1 MSTRHLPSRADVGG
15 SLPVF
20 ERLAPA
26 PQPAMLAARIDAP
39 TGPGDVVADL
49 AGRGGWV
56 ARAAVDRQR
65 RAVSIESS
73 PLTRMLAE
81 VVLRPPDVRHLDAAF
96 QGMSASPRGQSSLK
110 VSMGDLFATRCAT
123 CGRMLVADEFI
134 WSVEDGEPRPVSR
147 HYRCTVCRDLR
158 GGPEHRQGP
167 LDDEDVVL
175 ANADTDRDVAR
186 AWARDRFPMVDGAPG
201 LVDELLDLHTSRQLV
216 ALTAIME
223 RIEADLRSA
232 AVLAALR
239 IALLHA
245 LLPSSRLATG
255 AGRGGA
261 LRVAGGHVRLPAA
274 TQWRERNPWLAFEE
288 GFRTVR
294 GFVQHHVGG
303 ALGPLQARLGE
314 DLQALSE
321 GSATAVLAVASP
333 SAMRA
338 LLSGGA
344 GASGSPAYGRASRDA
359 PHIRLVLGQPPLRP
373 SLDRLAAAYHGTAW
387 TLGREAASLLPIDA
401 LADSSLRAPWS
412 WQAVTVGRSLA
423 SIEGAM
429 ARDGRVIQLVDG
441 GAEALAAVA
450 LGGASAGYR
459 VVVARQADPDD
470 ADAGVIE
477 LVPPGAVIPPGP
489 RTRANVALP
498 TAPGVS
504 GDPEVAP
511 GRGLFA
517 PPERFDQRPFSATE
531 AARVITDAAVDTLRA
546 RGEPARLERLFGEI
560 LVALD
565 RSGQLRRLATGS
577 RPTEMEPWRG
587 GLPPSSARMAGTGE
601 PTAGDASPTLHY
613 TASARPATSAPAS
626 PDAAGDRAAAEGT
639 PLDPSATGS
648 AMASEGASVA
658 TRRSVAEPVA
668 APDAVERLLAL
679 IREELG
685 RPTQRRLTEIEPGR
699 WWLAEAADRE
709 AAAPPLADRV
719 EWAVFSLLST
729 AGPLSEAA
737 FYDRI
742 ATMFTG
748 HDLPDETLV
757 RACLESYRS
766 LASTTDRLITSED
779 LLRRS
784 QEHTDLLAAITDAG
798 HRLGLRVWLSAREQ
812 ARRHER
818 GHLGDLLDE
827 RERGAYLGSIG
838 RAVDAI
844 ADVDAIWYIRGKL
857 GLMFEVEWT
866 AMLGEPLLRRHAR
879 IGNDEKFVRL
889 LVIAPERTDLVR
901 HKLDRSPLLRGAME
915 DQGWNIIK
923 WDHLR
928 TFLEAE
934 RPDLADLEPLLGLDP
949 VVERGGEQMHLFGG

>member
-1 MSTRHLPSRADVGG
+1 M
-15 SLPVF
+15 
-20 ERLAPA
+20 
-26 PQPAMLAARIDAP
+26 
-39 TGPGDVVADL
+39 
-49 AGRGGWV
+49 
-56 ARAAVDRQR
+56 
-65 RAVSIESS
+65 
-73 PLTRMLAE
+73 
-81 VVLRPPDVRHLDAAF
+81 
-96 QGMSASPRGQSSLK
+96 
-110 VSMGDLFATRCAT
+110 
-123 CGRMLVADEFI
+123 
-134 WSVEDGEPRPVSR
+134 
-147 HYRCTVCRDLR
+147 
-158 GGPEHRQGP
+158 
-167 LDDEDVVL
+167 
-175 ANADTDRDVAR
+175 
-186 AWARDRFPMVDGAPG
+186 
-201 LVDELLDLHTSRQLV
+201 
-216 ALTAIME
+216 
-223 RIEADLRSA
+223 
-232 AVLAALR
+232 
-239 IALLHA
+239 
-245 LLPSSRLATG
+245 
-255 AGRGGA
+255 
-261 LRVAGGHVRLPAA
+261 
-274 TQWRERNPWLAFEE
+274 
-288 GFRTVR
+288 
-294 GFVQHHVGG
+294 
-303 ALGPLQARLGE
+303 
-314 DLQALSE
+314 
-321 GSATAVLAVASP
+321 
-333 SAMRA
+333 
-338 LLSGGA
+338 
-344 GASGSPAYGRASRDA
+344 
-359 PHIRLVLGQPPLRP
+359 
-373 SLDRLAAAYHGTAW
+373 
-387 TLGREAASLLPIDA
+387 
-401 LADSSLRAPWS
+401 
-412 WQAVTVGRSLA
+412 
-423 SIEGAM
+423 
-429 ARDGRVIQLVDG
+429 
-441 GAEALAAVA
+441 
-450 LGGASAGYR
+450 
-459 VVVARQADPDD
+459 
-470 ADAGVIE
+470 IE

-498 TAPGVS
+498 TSSGGS
-504 GDPEVAP
+504 GDPEAVP

-517 PPERFDQRPFSATE
+517 PPERFDQRPFSAGE

-577 RPTEMEPWRG
+577 RPPEIEPWRG
-587 GLPPSSARMAGTGE
+587 GFPPSSRSAGG
-601 PTAGDASPTLHY
+601 GDHGAPDRSPVTHE
-613 TASARPATSAPAS
+613 PAS
-626 PDAAGDRAAAEGT
+626 PVGSTGPMSPGASAEPPSPGSPADRVAAEGT
-639 PLDPSATGS
+639 PVEQVATEP
-648 AMASEGASVA
+648 ADGAGGPRIA
-658 TRRSVAEPVA
+658 TRRSVSEPDA
-668 APDAVERLLAL
+668 APDPVERLLTL

-812 ARRHER
+812 ARRHDQ

-879 IGNDEKFVRL
+879 IGNDERFVRL

-901 HKLDRSPLLRGAME
+901 HKLDRSPLLRSAMDE
-915 DQGWNIIK
+915 QGWNIIK

-928 TFLEAE
+928 TFLDAE

-949 VVERGGEQMHLFGG
+949 IVERGGEQMHLFGG